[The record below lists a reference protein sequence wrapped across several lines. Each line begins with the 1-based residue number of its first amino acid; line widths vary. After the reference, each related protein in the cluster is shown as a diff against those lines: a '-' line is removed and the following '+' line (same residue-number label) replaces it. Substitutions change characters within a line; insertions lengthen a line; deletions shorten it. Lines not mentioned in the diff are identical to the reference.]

1 MTAMWSIIGTAVQG
15 RGHEKKNIPVQ
26 DKIYSKQGEVTVI
39 ALADGA
45 GSASHSHYGA
55 ERVVETICALL
66 DDSFDDI
73 FEMTDVTEAQQMVM
87 DTILNELHQ
96 LADAEQEPLKAFAS
110 TLLAVA
116 VKNNQALILHLGDG
130 EIGAIKDG
138 NVISVSS
145 SENGEYAN
153 ATIFTTSHHAWNQLK
168 LFKSKDASSFTSF
181 FLMSDGT
188 AASLYS
194 KERNYFSPIISR
206 LAEQT
211 AIHQENVLNGLLQE
225 SFENTVKQKT
235 QDDCSFVMMTAV
247 NETPSYHKMNEQDKE
262 LLVQYLQ
269 SPKHCSIK
277 KWDRITDLLVNPL
290 TLEQLAKAMR
300 VKKRY
305 VRANVQAL
313 IEAGVIVHD
322 NGKYQL
328 R

>member
-1 MTAMWSIIGTAVQG
+1 MEQMWSIIGTAVQG

-26 DKIYSKQGEVTVI
+26 DKVYSKQGEVTVI

-55 ERVVETICALL
+55 ERVVETICILL

-73 FEMTDVTEAQQMVM
+73 FEMADVTEAQQMVM
-87 DTILNELHQ
+87 DTILNELQQ
-96 LADAEQEPLKAFAS
+96 LAEAEQEPIKAFAS
-110 TLLAVA
+110 TMLAVA

-138 NVISVSS
+138 KVISVSS

-153 ATIFTTSHHAWNQLK
+153 ATIFTTSQHAWRQLK
-168 LFKSKDASSFTSF
+168 LFKSKNASSFSAF

-188 AASLYS
+188 AESLYS
-194 KERNYFSPIISR
+194 KEGNYFSPIISK

-211 AIHQENVLNGLLQE
+211 SIHLENVLNGLLEE

-235 QDDCSFVMMTAV
+235 QDDCSFVMMSAV
-247 NETPSYHKMNEQDKE
+247 SESPSYQKMTAQDKE
-262 LLVQYLQ
+262 LLAQFLQ

-277 KWDRITDLLVNPL
+277 KWDRIIELLEKPL
-290 TLEQLAKAMR
+290 TLGQLAKAMR
-300 VKKRY
+300 VKKPY
-305 VRANVQAL
+305 VKANLCAL
-313 IEAGVIVHD
+313 MEAGVITFQK
-322 NGKYQL
+322 GKYHL
-328 R
+328 N